1 MAKKNMIEREKKR
14 RRLYEKF
21 KLKKTKYLQE
31 LTNAETFSDKLEVQ
45 AKLQKIPRNSARVR
59 LRNRCWKTGRG
70 RGVYRDFGLCRHA
83 LRRLANE
90 GYLPG
95 VVKSSW

>member
-14 RRLYEKF
+14 RLLYEKY
-21 KLKKTKYLQE
+21 KLKKANLLE
-31 LTNAETFSDKLEVQ
+31 EFNNAINFSDKLLIQSE
-45 AKLQKIPRNSARVR
+45 LQKIPRNSAKVR
-59 LRNRCWKTGRG
+59 LRNRCWKTGRS
-70 RGVYRDFGLCRHA
+70 RGVYKDFGLCRHE
-83 LRRLANE
+83 LRKMANE

>member
-21 KLKKTKYLQE
+21 KLKKAQLVAALQATDDFNE
-31 LTNAETFSDKLEVQ
+31 KLKIQ
-45 AKLQKIPRNSARVR
+45 AKLQKIPRNSAQVR

-83 LRRLANE
+83 LREMANE

-95 VVKSSW
+95 VIKSSW

>member
-1 MAKKNMIEREKKR
+1 MAKKNIIEREKKR
-14 RRLYEKF
+14 RRLYDKF
-21 KLKKTKYLQE
+21 KQKKIKLVLE
-31 LTNAETFSDKLEVQ
+31 LEQAETFSQKLNVQ
-45 AKLQKIPRNSARVR
+45 AKLQKIPRNSAKVR

-83 LRRLANE
+83 LREMANE
-90 GYLPG
+90 GFLPG

>member
-1 MAKKNMIEREKKR
+1 MIEREKKR
-14 RRLYEKF
+14 RKLYEKF
-21 KLKKTKYLQE
+21 KQKKIQLVEELKNTE
-31 LTNAETFSDKLEVQ
+31 DFGDKLNIQ
-45 AKLQKIPRNSARVR
+45 AKLQRIPRNSARVR

-83 LRRLANE
+83 LREMANE

-95 VVKSSW
+95 VIKSSW

>member
-14 RRLYEKF
+14 RHLYEKF
-21 KLKKTKYLQE
+21 KQKKAHLVEELKK
-31 LTNAETFSDKLEVQ
+31 AEDFSDKLEIQ

-83 LRRLANE
+83 LREMANE